1 MYNLHTQCIT
11 VEKKNP
17 TSYMYLTSA
26 ECWHIH
32 IMSSTSTWNSS
43 NNNLCSNV
51 SCTHVH
57 VLEILYRFNYLHTH
71 QQCKLRYIIFCVFA
85 HLHTTDKSECMYTF
99 INISTKSIQIVPCYS
114 SKNIFHSKNVSNLH
128 APSYN
133 VHSDWG
139 FAPNSYQKKI
149 FKKY

>member
-11 VEKKNP
+11 VEKKKP

-32 IMSSTSTWNSS
+32 IMSSISTWNSS
-43 NNNLCSNV
+43 HNNLCSNV